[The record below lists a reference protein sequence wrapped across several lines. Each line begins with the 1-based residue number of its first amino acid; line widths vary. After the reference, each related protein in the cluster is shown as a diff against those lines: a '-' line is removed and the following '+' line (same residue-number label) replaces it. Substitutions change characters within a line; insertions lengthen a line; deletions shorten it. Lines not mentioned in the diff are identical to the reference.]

1 MRDRDFTADGDGEV
15 AVAAAAGTERD
26 VKIQMLGLVGQDG
39 DENELK

>member
-1 MRDRDFTADGDGEV
+1 MRDRDFAADGDGEV

-26 VKIQMLGLVGQDG
+26 VQIQMLGLLRQDR